1 MKYQMRWKAT
11 LSLLAF
17 ILITAFPSTS
27 QADPLVLRGFD
38 LFQTV
43 PPTKFNL
50 NGQSIEVKGVP
61 LGTFDFGSGPV
72 NTFNT
77 DTIVERLGDASPAN
91 PTINLELV
99 ALQFMSLNPIN
110 FGSGT
115 DFLFVT
121 LQSVRGGPASL
132 GIMTITFGP
141 EGTPHGTFDS
151 SLSVFFDVRVGS
163 LTGEIIFSGNKTLT
177 ALGIP
182 WSHFPPPEAV
192 LIPGV
197 NFLLNGQN
205 QLNDFFSIDAVM
217 HQNPDGSMHTV
228 EVAGVPEPTT
238 LGLLAAGIAGLG
250 ARIYRR
256 RKADNP

>member
-1 MKYQMRWKAT
+1 MKHRIRLKAT

-27 QADPLVLRGFD
+27 KADPLVLSGFD

-50 NGQSIEVKGVP
+50 NGQSIDVKGVP

-72 NTFNT
+72 NTGSA

-99 ALQFMSLNPIN
+99 ALQFMSVTPIN
-110 FGSGT
+110 LGTGT

-132 GIMTITFGP
+132 GIMTINFGP

-151 SLSVFFDVRVGS
+151 TLSVFFDVRVGS
-163 LTGEIIFSGNKTLT
+163 LTGEIIFSGHKTLT
-177 ALGIP
+177 ALGVA
-182 WSHFPPPEAV
+182 WTHFPPPDAV

-205 QLNDFFSIDAVM
+205 QLNDFFPIDIVM

-228 EVAGVPEPTT
+228 QTAVPEPTT
-238 LGLLAAGIAGLG
+238 LGLLAAGVAGLA